1 MKLTLPM
8 FEQPK
13 TDTKIFG
20 NNIQKYKPESK
31 NLKHKSMFIYIYIYT
46 PNMFAYMY
54 CCIKIC
60 FVLNN
65 NNNFSAS
72 AAAPLYPVD
81 FPGKDNLL
89 ESINVTD
96 LPILF
101 PFQSQCTPSPGFTHH

>member
-1 MKLTLPM
+1 M

-20 NNIQKYKPESK
+20 NNIQKYKTESK
-31 NLKHKSMFIYIYIYT
+31 NLKTQVYVHIHIYILLTCLLICT
-46 PNMFAYMY
+46 VVS
-54 CCIKIC
+54 KIC

-81 FPGKDNLL
+81 FPEKDNVL
-89 ESINVTD
+89 ESINVALWD
-96 LPILF
+96 F
-101 PFQSQCTPSPGFTHH
+101 P